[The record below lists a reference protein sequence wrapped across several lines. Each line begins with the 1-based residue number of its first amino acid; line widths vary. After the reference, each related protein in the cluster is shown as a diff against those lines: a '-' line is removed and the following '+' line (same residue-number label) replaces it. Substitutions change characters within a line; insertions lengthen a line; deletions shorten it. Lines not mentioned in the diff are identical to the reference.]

1 MGSGEGYRRPE
12 ELHLHTR
19 RINLRRNAFFIY
31 LLEHYAA
38 YRNRKTGD
46 VLKEWDQKQITQK
59 IYDNYWGYHTER
71 LENAFADIDSLLAT
85 GKPAW

>member
-1 MGSGEGYRRPE
+1 MSAEM
-12 ELHLHTR
+12 T
-19 RINLRRNAFFIY
+19 FFIY

-38 YRNRKTGD
+38 YHNQKTSD
-46 VLKEWDQKQITQK
+46 MLKAWDQKQLTQR
-59 IYDNYWGYHTER
+59 IYDNYWGYHTAR

>member
-1 MGSGEGYRRPE
+1 MSAEMS
-12 ELHLHTR
+12 
-19 RINLRRNAFFIY
+19 FFIY
-31 LLEHYAA
+31 LLEQYAA
-38 YRNRKTGD
+38 YRNRKTGE

>member
-1 MGSGEGYRRPE
+1 MSAEMS
-12 ELHLHTR
+12 
-19 RINLRRNAFFIY
+19 FFIY
-31 LLEHYAA
+31 LLEQYAA
-38 YRNRKTGD
+38 YRDRKTGE

>member
-1 MGSGEGYRRPE
+1 MSAE
-12 ELHLHTR
+12 TS
-19 RINLRRNAFFIY
+19 FFIY

-71 LENAFADIDSLLAT
+71 LENAFADIDSLLAN

>member
-1 MGSGEGYRRPE
+1 MSAEM
-12 ELHLHTR
+12 T
-19 RINLRRNAFFIY
+19 FFIY

-38 YRNRKTGD
+38 YRNQKTSD
-46 VLKEWDQKQITQK
+46 VLKEWDRKQFTQR

>member
-1 MGSGEGYRRPE
+1 MSAEM
-12 ELHLHTR
+12 T
-19 RINLRRNAFFIY
+19 FFIY

-38 YRNRKTGD
+38 YHNQKTSD
-46 VLKEWDQKQITQK
+46 VLKAWDQKQLTQR

-85 GKPAW
+85 GQPAW

>member
-1 MGSGEGYRRPE
+1 MAE
-12 ELHLHTR
+12 EMS
-19 RINLRRNAFFIY
+19 FFIY

-38 YRNRKTGD
+38 YRDRKTSD
-46 VLKEWDQKQITQK
+46 VLKEWDQKQLTQR

-71 LENAFADIDSLLAT
+71 LENAFTDIDSLLAT